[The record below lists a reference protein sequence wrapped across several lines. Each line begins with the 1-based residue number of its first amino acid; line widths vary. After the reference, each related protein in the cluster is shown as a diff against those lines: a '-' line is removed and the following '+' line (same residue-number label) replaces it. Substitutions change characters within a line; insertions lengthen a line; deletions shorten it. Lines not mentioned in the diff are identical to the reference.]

1 MLNTPHPIEVRSY
14 TLLRAEV
21 DARFPE
27 VASLPPLSRAVIERV
42 VHATGDPSLVPDM
55 VTDEASLD
63 AGRAA
68 LVDGAELITDV
79 RMTSAGLSGG
89 TCAIDYCEATPAGST
104 RSYAGMQ
111 TALDQVSGPVIVVV
125 GCSPT
130 SIWALLDAVKDGA
143 PAPALTV
150 ATPVGYVDAVES
162 KAALAASGLPW
173 VGNRSRRGGAAMAS
187 AIVNA
192 LRYHPRYPGDE
203 APRRPHTV

>member
-1 MLNTPHPIEVRSY
+1 MLNTPHLIEVRSY
-14 TLLRAEV
+14 ELLRAEV
-21 DARFPE
+21 DAAYPE

-42 VHATGDPSLVPDM
+42 VHATGDPTLVPDM
-55 VTDEASLD
+55 ITDEASLE

-68 LVDGAELITDV
+68 LLAGAELITDV

-89 TCAIDYCEATPAGST
+89 TCAIDFCEVAPEGST
-104 RSYAGMQ
+104 RSHAGMQ
-111 TALDQVSGPVIVVV
+111 TALDQAEGPVIVVV

-130 SIWALLDAVKDGA
+130 SIWSLLEAVEAGK

-150 ATPVGYVDAVES
+150 ATPVGYVDAAES
-162 KAALAASGLPW
+162 KAALAKSGLPW

-192 LRYHPRYPGDE
+192 LRYHPRYPGDD
-203 APRRPHTV
+203 APTRPLTV

>member
-14 TLLRAEV
+14 ELLRAEV
-21 DARFPE
+21 DAAYPE

-42 VHATGDPSLVPDM
+42 VHATGDPTLVPDM
-55 VTDEASLD
+55 ITDEASLE

-68 LVDGAELITDV
+68 LLAGAELITDV

-89 TCAIDYCEATPAGST
+89 TCAIDFCEVAPEGST
-104 RSYAGMQ
+104 RSHAGMQ
-111 TALDQVSGPVIVVV
+111 TALDQAEGPVIVVV

-130 SIWALLDAVKDGA
+130 SIWSLLEAVEAGK

-150 ATPVGYVDAVES
+150 ATPVGYVDAAES
-162 KAALAASGLPW
+162 KAALAKSGLPW

-192 LRYHPRYPGDE
+192 LRYHPRYPGDD
-203 APRRPHTV
+203 APTRPLTV